1 MDPQGNQ
8 WSCRVSRLTSANHYK
23 YAISDQEDTGL
34 GGKVGGGQ
42 YRTRTKKM
50 VLARFHMFLK
60 SPMLRK
66 HISFLRT

>member
-34 GGKVGGGQ
+34 GGKVGGG
-42 YRTRTKKM
+42 
-50 VLARFHMFLK
+50 AIPNAH
-60 SPMLRK
+60 
-66 HISFLRT
+66 